1 MKTIK
6 TRTIVN
12 RITAFLTPKGLR
24 NVSVENKILIPVK
37 IQALANNHKRYFI

>member
-6 TRTIVN
+6 TRTILN

-24 NVSVENKILIPVK
+24 NVSVENRILIPVK
-37 IQALANNHKRYFI
+37 VDSRPFYFKK